1 MVTENVTGELMA
13 DGELANDGW
22 RIADCECKS
31 LTPNPSSAKAD
42 WLLRRGEQH
51 PE

>member
-1 MVTENVTGELMA
+1 MITENVTGELMA

-31 LTPNPSSAKAD
+31 LTPILESSNKELTEFTYAA
-42 WLLRRGEQH
+42 
-51 PE
+51 